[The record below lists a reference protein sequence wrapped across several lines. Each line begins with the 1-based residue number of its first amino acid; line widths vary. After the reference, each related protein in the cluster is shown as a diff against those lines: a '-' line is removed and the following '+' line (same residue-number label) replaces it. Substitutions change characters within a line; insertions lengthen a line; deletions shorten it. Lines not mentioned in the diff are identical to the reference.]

1 MSLEVKKKALT
12 SKVKQTGVGGIIA
25 GMVITVL
32 GLYAASGG
40 FPGSTWEIMG
50 RVIQSNEWG
59 WYLSIIGVI
68 VLLIGAIITYLG
80 FKKK

>member
-1 MSLEVKKKALT
+1 MII
-12 SKVKQTGVGGIIA
+12 QGVIGMII
-25 GMVITVL
+25 GMVITAI

-40 FPGSTWEIMG
+40 FQGTTWEIMG

-59 WYLSIIGVI
+59 WYLSTIGII
-68 VLLIGAIITYLG
+68 VLLIGVIITYFG

>member
-1 MSLEVKKKALT
+1 MII
-12 SKVKQTGVGGIIA
+12 QGVIGIII
-25 GMVITVL
+25 GMVITAI

-40 FPGSTWEIMG
+40 FPGTTWEIMS

-59 WYLSIIGVI
+59 WYLSIIGII
-68 VLLIGAIITYLG
+68 VLLIGAIITYFG

>member
-1 MSLEVKKKALT
+1 MI
-12 SKVKQTGVGGIIA
+12 SKVKQTGGGCIIA

-40 FPGSTWEIMG
+40 FPGATWEIMG
-50 RVIQSNEWG
+50 RAVPSLEWG
-59 WYLSIIGVI
+59 WPFAFVGIII
-68 VLLIGAIITYLG
+68 LLIGAIITYFG

>member
-1 MSLEVKKKALT
+1 MI
-12 SKVKQTGVGGIIA
+12 SKVRQTGVGGIIA

-40 FPGSTWEIMG
+40 FPGATWEIMG
-50 RVIQSNEWG
+50 RTVPSNEWG
-59 WYLSIIGVI
+59 WPFAIVGIIL
-68 VLLIGAIITYLG
+68 LLIGAVITYFG

>member
-1 MSLEVKKKALT
+1 MII
-12 SKVKQTGVGGIIA
+12 QGVIGIII
-25 GMVITVL
+25 GMVITAL

-40 FPGSTWEIMG
+40 FSGTTWEIMG

-59 WYLSIIGVI
+59 WYLSIVGIT
-68 VLLIGAIITYLG
+68 VLLIGVIITYFG

>member
-1 MSLEVKKKALT
+1 MRLG
-12 SKVKQTGVGGIIA
+12 GVECIIA
-25 GMVITVL
+25 GMVITLL

-40 FPGSTWEIMG
+40 FPGATWEIMG

-59 WYLSIIGVI
+59 WYLSIIGII
-68 VLLIGAIITYLG
+68 VLLIGAIITYFG